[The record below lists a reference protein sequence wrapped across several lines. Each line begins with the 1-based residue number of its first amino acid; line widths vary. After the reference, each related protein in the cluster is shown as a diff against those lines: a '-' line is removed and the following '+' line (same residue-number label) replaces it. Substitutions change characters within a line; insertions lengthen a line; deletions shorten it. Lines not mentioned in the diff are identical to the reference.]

1 MFRNTRRI
9 IKNGFVSFKRNG
21 FVSLS
26 SILVVTI
33 TLSVLCSL
41 LFLRAILNKTL
52 DDIKN
57 KVDVTIYFAQ
67 TAPEQKILD
76 LKLQIEKLSEVD
88 STKYVSSEEVY
99 DRFKAKYSNDTVI
112 KQVLDILG
120 GNPLGSEL
128 SIKAKNPSHYQSI
141 VDFLD
146 SDTIKSGGYNQYIS
160 KVNYFQN
167 KDIID
172 RLNTLINGAGK
183 LGTVVTLVLAIIS
196 IIITFNTIR
205 LAIYIA
211 RDEIGIMKLVGAN
224 DSYIRGPFMVTGA
237 IYGVISAVLTL
248 LIFWPVSKA
257 LGNNMTVFLG
267 IDMWEYY
274 TANFWQIFFIFLFTG
289 IFLGVI
295 SSFLATRKYLNQ

>member
-57 KVDVTIYFAQ
+57 KVDVTIYFSQ

-76 LKLQIEKLSEVD
+76 LKVQIEKLSEVE

-196 IIITFNTIR
+196 VIITFNTIR

-248 LIFWPVSKA
+248 LIFWPVSKT

-274 TANFWQIFFIFLFTG
+274 TTNFWQIFFIFLFTG
-289 IFLGVI
+289 ISLGVI